1 MTNTKSVYLYTYID
15 NVFNLYMKDF
25 FKFVFASMIGFILSF
40 FVLFLLLIVLIT
52 AIVSSAGSDGKVSVA
67 SNSVLHISLD
77 YPINERT
84 DKNPLA
90 ELDFLGF
97 ESKKKLGLNEILKGI
112 EAAKSDDHIKGIYLD
127 ASSLSSGMATME
139 EVRNALLD
147 FKKSGKFIIAYSE
160 VYSQGAYYLATTADK
175 IYLNPE
181 GMIDFRGLSSEIMFF
196 KGALEKL
203 DIEAQIIKVGTY
215 KSAVEPFILDKMSD
229 PNKLQVTSFLGSMYD
244 HFLSEISKSRKIS
257 KSTLFLLA
265 DSAKIRDPKDAL
277 TYKMIDGIK
286 YKDEVLDELKKLTE
300 IDKKKEVKSVSLE
313 EYAPLEEEKEETS
326 QNRIAVIYANGEI
339 TSGEGNDETIGSE
352 RISRAI
358 RKARTDNKVKAIVL
372 RVNSPGGSA
381 LASDVIWRETVLAR
395 KSKPLIVS
403 MGDLAASG
411 GYYIACA
418 ADSIF
423 AQPNTIT
430 GSIGVFG
437 IIPNMQKF
445 FNNKMGITFD
455 GVKTGKFADLGT
467 VSRPLTDAERMIIQ
481 MEVNKT
487 YDTFTKKVADGR
499 KKSQSYIDS
508 IGQGRVWS
516 GTEALKRGLVDRLGN
531 IDDAIASA
539 AKKAKIKDFKIV
551 NYPDQVDPIKSLFDN
566 SADKVKAYFV
576 KRELGDNFIY
586 YEQMRSALNLSG
598 VQARIPYNIQIK

>member
-1 MTNTKSVYLYTYID
+1 
-15 NVFNLYMKDF
+15 MKEF
-25 FKFVFASMIGFILSF
+25 FKFVFASMLGFILSF
-40 FVLFLLLIVLIT
+40 FAVLLLLIVIVT
-52 AIVSSAGSDGKVSVA
+52 AIVSTAGSDGEVSVA
-67 SNSVLHISLD
+67 SNSVLHVSLD
-77 YPINERT
+77 YPIKERT
-84 DKNPLA
+84 DKNPFA
-90 ELDFLGF
+90 ELSFLGL
-97 ESKKKLGLNEILKGI
+97 ESQKKLGLNEILQRL
-112 EAAKSDDHIKGIYLD
+112 EDAKSDDHITGIYID
-127 ASSLSSGMATME
+127 ASSIESGMATME
-139 EVRNALLD
+139 EIRNALID

-160 VYSQGAYYLATTADK
+160 VYSQGAYYLATAADK

-196 KGALEKL
+196 KGALDKL

-215 KSAVEPFILDKMSD
+215 KSAVEPFILDKMSE
-229 PNKLQVTSFLGSMYD
+229 PNKQQVTSFLGSMYD
-244 HFLSEISKSRKIS
+244 HFLSEISNSRKIP
-257 KSTLFLLA
+257 KNTLFSLA
-265 DSAKIRDPKDAL
+265 DSAKIRAPKDAL
-277 TYKMIDGIK
+277 TYKMVDGLM
-286 YKDEVLDELKKLTE
+286 YKDEVLDELKKLTK
-300 IDKKKEVKSVSLE
+300 IDKTKEIKSVSLE
-313 EYAPLEEEKEETS
+313 EYTTAENEKEES
-326 QNRIAVIYANGEI
+326 SENRIAVIYANGEI
-339 TSGEGNDETIGSE
+339 MSGEGNDETIGSE

-381 LASDVIWRETVLAR
+381 LASDVIWRETVLAK
-395 KSKPLIVS
+395 KSKPVIVS

-445 FNNKMGITFD
+445 FNNKLGITFD
-455 GVKTGKFADLGT
+455 GVQTGKFADLGT

-481 MEVNKT
+481 LEVNKT

-551 NYPDQVDPIKSLFDN
+551 NYPAQVDPIKSLFEN

-586 YEQMRSALNLSG
+586 YEQMKSALNLSG
-598 VQARIPYNIQIK
+598 VQARIPYNIQIR

>member
-1 MTNTKSVYLYTYID
+1 
-15 NVFNLYMKDF
+15 MKEF
-25 FKFVFASMIGFILSF
+25 FKFVFASMLGFILSF
-40 FVLFLLLIVLIT
+40 FAVLLLLIVIVT
-52 AIVSSAGSDGKVSVA
+52 AIVSTAGSDGEVSVA
-67 SNSVLHISLD
+67 SNSVLHVSLD
-77 YPINERT
+77 YPIKERT
-84 DKNPLA
+84 DKNPFA
-90 ELDFLGF
+90 ELSFLGL
-97 ESKKKLGLNEILKGI
+97 ESKKKLGLNEILQRL
-112 EAAKSDDHIKGIYLD
+112 EDAKSDDHITGIYID
-127 ASSLSSGMATME
+127 ASSLESGMATME
-139 EVRNALLD
+139 EIRNALID

-160 VYSQGAYYLATTADK
+160 VYSQGAYYLATAADK

-196 KGALEKL
+196 KGALDKL

-215 KSAVEPFILDKMSD
+215 KSAVEPFILDKMSE
-229 PNKLQVTSFLGSMYD
+229 PNKQQVTSFLGSMYD
-244 HFLSEISKSRKIS
+244 HFLSEISKSRKIP
-257 KSTLFLLA
+257 KNTLFSIA
-265 DSAKIRDPKDAL
+265 DSAKIRSPKDAL
-277 TYKMIDGIK
+277 TLKMVDGIM
-286 YKDEVLDELKKLTE
+286 YKDEVLDELKKLTK
-300 IDKKKEVKSVSLE
+300 IDKKKEIKSVSLE
-313 EYAPLEEEKEETS
+313 EYAPAEKEKEESS

-339 TSGEGNDETIGSE
+339 MSGEGNDETIGSE

-358 RKARTDNKVKAIVL
+358 RKARTDDKVKAIVL

-381 LASDVIWRETVLAR
+381 LASDVIWRETVLAK
-395 KSKPLIVS
+395 KSKPVIVS

-445 FNNKMGITFD
+445 FNNKLGITFD
-455 GVKTGKFADLGT
+455 GVQTGKFADLGT

-481 MEVNKT
+481 LEVNKI

-551 NYPDQVDPIKSLFDN
+551 NYPAQVDPIKSLFDN

-576 KRELGDNFIY
+576 QRELGDNFIY
-586 YEQMRSALNLSG
+586 YEQMKSALNLSG
-598 VQARIPYNIQIK
+598 VQARIPYNIQIR

>member
-1 MTNTKSVYLYTYID
+1 
-15 NVFNLYMKDF
+15 MKEF
-25 FKFVFASMIGFILSF
+25 FKFVFASMLGFILSF
-40 FVLFLLLIVLIT
+40 FAVLLLLIIFVA
-52 AIVSSAGSDGKVSVA
+52 AIVSTAGNDGAVSVA
-67 SNSVLHISLD
+67 SNSVLHVSLD
-77 YPINERT
+77 YPIKERT
-84 DKNPLA
+84 DQNPLA
-90 ELDFLGF
+90 ELSFLGL
-97 ESKKKLGLNEILKGI
+97 ESKKKLGLNEILQGI
-112 EAAKSDDHIKGIYLD
+112 EDAKSDDHIKGIYLD
-127 ASSLSSGMATME
+127 ASSLESGMATME
-139 EVRNALLD
+139 EIRNALVD

-160 VYSQGAYYLATTADK
+160 VYSQGAYYLATAADK

-196 KGALEKL
+196 KGALDKL

-215 KSAVEPFILDKMSD
+215 KSAVEPFILDKMSE
-229 PNKLQVTSFLGSMYD
+229 PNKQQVTFFLGSMYD
-244 HFLSEISKSRKIS
+244 HFLSEISKSRKIP
-257 KSTLFLLA
+257 KSTLFSIA
-265 DSAKIRDPKDAL
+265 DSAKIRAPKDAL
-277 TYKMIDGIK
+277 TYKMVDGLM
-286 YKDEVLDELKKLTE
+286 YKDEVLDELKKLTK
-300 IDKKKEVKSVSLE
+300 IDKKKEIQSVSLE
-313 EYAPLEEEKEETS
+313 EYSPAEDEKEESS

-339 TSGEGNDETIGSE
+339 MGGEGDDETIGSE

-358 RKARTDNKVKAIVL
+358 RKARTDDKVKAIVL

-381 LASDVIWRETVLAR
+381 LASDVIWRETVLAK

-418 ADSIF
+418 ADSVF

-445 FNNKMGITFD
+445 FNNKLGITFD
-455 GVKTGKFADLGT
+455 GVQTGKFADLGT
-467 VSRPLTDAERMIIQ
+467 ISRPLTDAERMIIQ
-481 MEVNKT
+481 LEVNKT

-516 GTEALKRGLVDRLGN
+516 GTEALKIGLVDRLGN

-551 NYPDQVDPIKSLFDN
+551 NYPAQVDPIKSLFDN
-566 SADKVKAYFV
+566 SADKVKAHFV

-586 YEQMRSALNLSG
+586 YEQMKSALNLSG
-598 VQARIPYNIQIK
+598 VQARIPYNIQIR

>member
-1 MTNTKSVYLYTYID
+1 
-15 NVFNLYMKDF
+15 MKEF
-25 FKFVFASMIGFILSF
+25 FKFVFASMLGFILSF
-40 FVLFLLLIVLIT
+40 FAVLLLLIVIIT
-52 AIVSSAGSDGKVSVA
+52 AIVSTAGSDGEVSVA
-67 SNSVLHISLD
+67 SNSILHVSLD
-77 YPINERT
+77 YPIKERT
-84 DKNPLA
+84 DKNPFA
-90 ELDFLGF
+90 ELSFLGL
-97 ESKKKLGLNEILKGI
+97 ESQKKLGLNEILQGL
-112 EAAKSDDHIKGIYLD
+112 EDAKSDDNIKGIYID
-127 ASSLSSGMATME
+127 ASSLESGMATME
-139 EVRNALLD
+139 EIRNALID

-160 VYSQGAYYLATTADK
+160 VYSQGAYYLATAADK

-196 KGALEKL
+196 KGALDKL

-215 KSAVEPFILDKMSD
+215 KSAVEPFILDKMSE
-229 PNKLQVTSFLGSMYD
+229 PNKQQVTSFLGSMYD
-244 HFLSEISKSRKIS
+244 HFLSEIARSRKIP
-257 KSTLFLLA
+257 KNTLFSIA
-265 DSAKIRDPKDAL
+265 DSAKIRAPKDAL
-277 TYKMIDGIK
+277 AYKMVDGLM
-286 YKDEVLDELKKLTE
+286 YKDEVLDELKKLTK
-300 IDKKKEVKSVSLE
+300 IDKKKEIKSVSLE
-313 EYAPLEEEKEETS
+313 EYIPAENEKEESS

-339 TSGEGNDETIGSE
+339 MSGEGDDETMGSE

-358 RKARTDNKVKAIVL
+358 RKARTDDKVKAIVL

-381 LASDVIWRETVLAR
+381 LASDVIWRETVLAK

-445 FNNKMGITFD
+445 FNNKLGITFD

-481 MEVNKT
+481 LEVNKT

-516 GTEALKRGLVDRLGN
+516 GAEALKRGLVDRLGN

-551 NYPDQVDPIKSLFDN
+551 NYPAQVDPIKSLFEN
-566 SADKVKAYFV
+566 SADKVKAYIMQ
-576 KRELGDNFIY
+576 RELGDNFIY
-586 YEQMRSALNLSG
+586 YKQMKSALNLSG
-598 VQARIPYNIQIK
+598 VQARIPYNIQIR

>member
-1 MTNTKSVYLYTYID
+1 
-15 NVFNLYMKDF
+15 MKDF
-25 FKFVFASMIGFILSF
+25 FKFVFASMLGFILSF
-40 FVLFLLLIVLIT
+40 FVVFLLLIVLIT
-52 AIVSSAGSDGKVSVA
+52 AVVSTAGSDGKVSVA
-67 SNSVLHISLD
+67 SNSVLHVSLD
-77 YPINERT
+77 YPIKERT
-84 DKNPLA
+84 DKNPFS
-90 ELDFLGF
+90 ELSFLGL
-97 ESKKKLGLNEILKGI
+97 ESKKKLGLNEILQGI
-112 EAAKSDDHIKGIYLD
+112 EEAKSDDHIKGIYLD
-127 ASSLSSGMATME
+127 ASSLESGMATME
-139 EVRNALLD
+139 EIRNALLD

-160 VYSQGAYYLATTADK
+160 VYSQGAYYLATAADK

-196 KGALEKL
+196 KGALDKL

-215 KSAVEPFILDKMSD
+215 KSAVEPFILDKMSE
-229 PNKLQVTSFLGSMYD
+229 PNKQQVTSFLGSMYD
-244 HFLSEISKSRKIS
+244 HFLSEISKSRKIP
-257 KSTLFLLA
+257 KNTLFSLA
-265 DSAKIRDPKDAL
+265 DSAKIRAPKDAL
-277 TYKMIDGIK
+277 TYKMVDGLK
-286 YKDEVLDELKKLTE
+286 YKDEVLDELKKLTK
-300 IDKKKEVKSVSLE
+300 IDKKKEIKSVSLE
-313 EYAPLEEEKEETS
+313 EYAPTEGEKEESS

-339 TSGEGNDETIGSE
+339 MSGEGNDETIGSE

-358 RKARTDNKVKAIVL
+358 RKARTDDKVKAIVL

-381 LASDVIWRETVLAR
+381 LASDVIWRETVLAK
-395 KSKPLIVS
+395 KSKPVIVS

-445 FNNKMGITFD
+445 FNNKLGITFD

-467 VSRPLTDAERMIIQ
+467 VSRPLTEAERMIIQ
-481 MEVNKT
+481 LEVNKT
-487 YDTFTKKVADGR
+487 YDTFTKKVAEGR

-516 GTEALKRGLVDRLGN
+516 GSEALQRGLVDRLGN

-551 NYPDQVDPIKSLFDN
+551 NYPAQVDPIKSLFDN

-598 VQARIPYNIQIK
+598 VQARIPYNIQIR